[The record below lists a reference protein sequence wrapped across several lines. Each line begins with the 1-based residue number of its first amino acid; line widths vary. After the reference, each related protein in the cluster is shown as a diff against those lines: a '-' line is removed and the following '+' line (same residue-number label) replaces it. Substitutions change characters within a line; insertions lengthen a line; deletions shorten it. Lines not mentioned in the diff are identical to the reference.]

1 MSTRTTHLETIRR
14 ILVALDG
21 SSESLAALDAAAL
34 LAAHLHAQVEALFV
48 EDADVLRL
56 ADLPCA
62 RVTSALLLQTERI
75 DRPRLERQMR
85 VRAMQAQEMVRRR
98 ATALRVQATFRQVRG
113 KVATEVLA
121 AAAEADLLS
130 VGRTERSL
138 AGWWPAEA
146 ALQAALAAGR
156 PFLVVGRRA
165 KPGQGVLMVY
175 DGSPADGRALELA
188 AELAESTGQGL
199 SVLILAPTYSEA
211 RELAQRV
218 SGPLAGR
225 RLGLDVRYSSGEY
238 RTAVAAALRQARPG
252 LVVAGVES
260 GERAGQLVQAVDC
273 PLLLVP

>member
-85 VRAMQAQEMVRRR
+85 VR
-98 ATALRVQATFRQVRG
+98 ALRVQATFRQVRG